1 MAPKFLSFLSKGYF
15 ILLTGFT
22 GFLGVPFLRTVEF
35 IQQNW
40 DLNVTFQILTRNKN
54 NFLRNHPWLRFV
66 SSFDVLECDLRH
78 QRMDFT
84 GVSHCIHGAC
94 PSAVETFAGMKA
106 TLKYDTIL
114 KSAES
119 VCDALNAEAMSKFI
133 FLSSGAVYGDLE
145 ACRSAIRETDAI
157 GLDPVNRNRELHT
170 LGISKLAAEHFCDLR
185 CEQNNWTFH
194 SLRLFS
200 FIGPNIPQSVHYAA
214 GNFLRFAQNNQ
225 SIQING
231 NPKLKRSYLYVVDH
245 ALWLLCAL
253 CMDGNQKI
261 YNVGSDQAVTMLE
274 LANKVSRLS
283 EKNLPVLTKQTPSA
297 EGRLYIP
304 NVDSFKK
311 SFGVDVYTDLDHSIK
326 LSL

>member
-1 MAPKFLSFLSKGYF
+1 MAPKFVPFLSEGHS

-35 IQQNW
+35 IHKNW
-40 DLNVTFQILTRNKN
+40 DLNVTFQILTRNQD
-54 NFLRNHPWLRFV
+54 NFLRNHPWLRLV
-66 SSFDVLECDLRH
+66 PSFDVVECDLRY
-78 QRMDFT
+78 QRMDFM

-94 PSAVETFAGMKA
+94 PSAAETFAGLSA
-106 TLKYDTIL
+106 TLKYDSIIN
-114 KSAES
+114 SAKS
-119 VCDALNAEAMSKFI
+119 VCDALTAKGMFKFI

-145 ACRSAIRETDAI
+145 ASRGTISETDAI
-157 GLDPVNRNRELHT
+157 GLDPGNRNRELHT

-185 CEQNNWTFH
+185 CEENNWTFH

-261 YNVGSDQAVTMLE
+261 FNVGSDQAVTMLE

-283 EKNLPVLTKQTPSA
+283 QKNLPVLTKQVPSS

-304 NVDSFKK
+304 NVDAFKK
-311 SFGVDVYTDLDHSIK
+311 SYGVDVYTDLDRSIQ
-326 LSL
+326 LSI